1 MQKHNDFLQALYET
15 CRAMGLVNN
24 QYEFSALCGKQTSWF
39 SAAKS
44 LNRPLSVSA
53 LVTLQTRI
61 KTRANADLP
70 RHMRSTAK
78 KLTEQ
83 LHLLLTERVK

>member
-15 CRAMGLVNN
+15 CRTMGLVNN

-61 KTRANADLP
+61 KTRISADLP

>member
-1 MQKHNDFLQALYET
+1 MQRHNDFLQALYET
-15 CRAMGLVNN
+15 CRAMGFVNN

-53 LVTLQTRI
+53 LLTLQTRI
-61 KTRANADLP
+61 KTRINTDLP
-70 RHMRSTAK
+70 RHLRNTAK

-83 LHLLLTERVK
+83 LNMMLMERVK

>member
-15 CRAMGLVNN
+15 CRAMGFVNN

-61 KTRANADLP
+61 KTRTSTDLP

>member
-1 MQKHNDFLQALYET
+1 M
-15 CRAMGLVNN
+15 N
-24 QYEFSALCGKQTSWF
+24 QIHYTIK
-39 SAAKS
+39 
-44 LNRPLSVSA
+44 
-53 LVTLQTRI
+53 QTRI
-61 KTRANADLP
+61 KTLIKTRIKTRTNADLP